1 MIDSFEALLFPRERH
16 LRAPDPGPFPYP
28 QAYKAY
34 LRREFRSKCVYCRVP
49 DGLKGYEGF
58 GVDHYLPV
66 SRFPALAVA
75 WSNLFYA
82 CNVCNTWK
90 SDFLSTPER
99 FLPNPCEHRMADH
112 LQYRGAEVETF
123 TAHGEWLADLLHL
136 DERRGLREF
145 ILYALGRFLRARI
158 ELLGDLTALEDRLE
172 TSRTSEERISLTA
185 AVQEIG
191 QELERVDR
199 QIELLT
205 GEPLLSG

>member
-1 MIDSFEALLFPRERH
+1 MSDFSEALLFPRERH
-16 LRAPDPGPFPYP
+16 QRGPEPGPFSYP
-28 QAYKAY
+28 QAYKAH

-58 GVDHYLPV
+58 GVDHYLPA

-123 TAHGEWLADLLHL
+123 TAHGEWLVDLLHL
-136 DERRGLREF
+136 DERRRLREF
-145 ILYALGRFLRARI
+145 ILAALARFLRARI
-158 ELLGDLTALEDRLE
+158 ELLGDLTVLEARIE
-172 TSRTSEERISLTA
+172 TTRSTEERSSLEA
-185 AVQEIG
+185 AIQETD
-191 QELERVDR
+191 QELVRVDR
-199 QIELLT
+199 QIELLI
-205 GEPLLSG
+205 GEPLSG

>member
-1 MIDSFEALLFPRERH
+1 MSDPFDALLFPRKRH
-16 LRAPDPGPFPYP
+16 LRGPDPGPFSYP
-28 QAYKAY
+28 QAYKAH
-34 LRREFRSKCVYCRVP
+34 LRGEFLSKCVYCRVP

-58 GVDHYLPV
+58 GVDHYLPA

-90 SDFLSTPER
+90 SDCLSTPER

-136 DERRGLREF
+136 DERRRLREF
-145 ILYALGRFLRARI
+145 ILSALGRFLRARI
-158 ELLGDLTALEDRLE
+158 ELLGDLVALEDRIE
-172 TSRTSEERISLTA
+172 IVRSAEERSFLEIA
-185 AVQEIG
+185 IQETG

-205 GEPLLSG
+205 GEPLFSG